1 MEPPRL
7 ITRDAMKVIGLEAR
21 TTNALEA
28 DPSTARIPGL
38 WQRFFKEHV
47 PEQIPNRSGSGAWM
61 AVYTKYE
68 RDASG
73 EYSLVL
79 GAEVTSFDD
88 VPEWLTPVVI
98 PASRYLVFS
107 AQGTMPQAVIETWG
121 QVWSYFAASPEY
133 ERAYT
138 ADFEVYDQRF
148 QSVSP
153 EVDIFIAIK

>member
-1 MEPPRL
+1 MQPNL
-7 ITRDAMKVIGLEAR
+7 VTRPATGVIGLEAR
-21 TTNALEA
+21 TANRLEA

-38 WQRFFKEHV
+38 WQRFFSEHV

-61 AVYTKYE
+61 AVYTNYE
-68 RDASG
+68 GDVTG

-79 GAEVTSFDD
+79 GAEVASFDE
-88 VPEWLTPVVI
+88 VPEGLTPVAI

-107 AQGTMPQAVIETWG
+107 AQGPMPQAVIETWG
-121 QVWSYFAASPEY
+121 SIWSHFSKDSEHQ
-133 ERAYT
+133 RAYT

-148 QSVSP
+148 QSANP